1 MVYSFH
7 FITIILD
14 NQSWWK
20 DPSYFIDHILSA
32 LEDPLLSFNTKE
44 LILSIIQRATVVLY
58 FLIY

>member
-44 LILSIIQRATVVLY
+44 LILSIIQRATVIL
-58 FLIY
+58 